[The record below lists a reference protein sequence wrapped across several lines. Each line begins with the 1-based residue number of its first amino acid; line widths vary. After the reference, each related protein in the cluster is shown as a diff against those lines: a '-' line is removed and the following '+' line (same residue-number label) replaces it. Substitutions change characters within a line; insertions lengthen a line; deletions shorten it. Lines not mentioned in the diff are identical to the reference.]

1 MHRNGQ
7 TPRGRGPATKA
18 QESLK
23 TQSRTSDRR
32 FADSFPNNIPCD
44 CEFCRHL
51 SIKCSFAQQRVRQR
65 QQELEALSRLEP
77 QKEKKAEGNR
87 KRKESNETDEKD
99 WRARLQED
107 SDYCKTIGDL
117 EAKIEE
123 HRKTEEE
130 MCQRKKEKKFTKHLG
145 LVKEYRK
152 WSNDVYAPK
161 TNEIFRKSDEKG
173 DDGKSQ
179 LANGYAGFLAYDAMI
194 RQHGVYPHDRV
205 FLDRWKREEY
215 DPWDVAKESIL
226 QTTSFSGSL
235 DPLSLQ
241 QRQFLEEARGL
252 YLLGGGYSAGSK
264 PNLGS
269 MKPWLRM
276 PYSYYAWQNSA
287 PWSKHWKGVEEKL
300 PEVPSVCASL
310 QTVENDGDKE
320 ELANAK

>member
-1 MHRNGQ
+1 MHRNGR

-23 TQSRTSDRR
+23 APSRTSDRR

-77 QKEKKAEGNR
+77 QKEKKAEENR

-107 SDYCKTIGDL
+107 SDYCKTIG
-117 EAKIEE
+117 
-123 HRKTEEE
+123 
-130 MCQRKKEKKFTKHLG
+130 
-145 LVKEYRK
+145 

-179 LANGYAGFLAYDAMI
+179 LANGYAGFLAYDATI

-226 QTTSFSGSL
+226 QSTSFSGSL

-264 PNLGS
+264 PNLAS

-310 QTVENDGDKE
+310 QTVENDGDEE